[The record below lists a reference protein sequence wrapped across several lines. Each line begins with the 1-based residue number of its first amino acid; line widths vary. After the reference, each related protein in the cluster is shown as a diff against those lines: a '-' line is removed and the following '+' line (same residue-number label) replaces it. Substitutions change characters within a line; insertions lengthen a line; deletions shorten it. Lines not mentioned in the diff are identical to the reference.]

1 MNGVNNK
8 KIACVFSF
16 CFETHTQKKGNAK
29 KAIVPL
35 VASHKETISSDL
47 FTMRQAPI
55 IRWLL
60 LTLLAF
66 QVFGFSPVKTFT
78 RPSLSLAQLAASAEG
93 FTIAD
98 HKGNA
103 IGVGSIVRVIA
114 KDLKAY
120 QVSPKGFGKFDD
132 SGKFVPAPQG
142 GARGTKNLV
151 IPVGLVGIVT
161 KVYDEDDVSANFPI
175 QAKFVPG
182 APFVEKYDPTV
193 PFLMHFLPEELEC
206 VE

>member
-1 MNGVNNK
+1 
-8 KIACVFSF
+8 
-16 CFETHTQKKGNAK
+16 
-29 KAIVPL
+29 
-35 VASHKETISSDL
+35 
-47 FTMRQAPI
+47 MRQAPI
-55 IRWLL
+55 IQWLL
-60 LTLLAF
+60 LFTLLASSF
-66 QVFGFSPVKTFT
+66 QVFGFSPVRTLAN
-78 RPSLSLAQLAASAEG
+78 RPSSPLRLEQLAASEKEG

-98 HKGNA
+98 HRGNA

-132 SGKFVPAPQG
+132 SGNFVPAPEG
-142 GARGTKNLV
+142 GARGTKNLE
-151 IPVGLVGIVT
+151 IPVGLVGVVT

-175 QAKFVPG
+175 QTKFVPG